1 MVVMTTNSSDR
12 QLHLTRIIGLTG
24 GIGTG
29 KSTVSHYL
37 ANAYQLPVLDADIYA
52 RVAVEL
58 GSPVLKA
65 IAIASSKVDLI
76 FIRDQFL
83 IYVVSRLLNE
93 TEVATVKTQ
102 I

>member
-1 MVVMTTNSSDR
+1 MTINKSER
-12 QLHLTRIIGLTG
+12 QLQLPGIIGLTV
-24 GIGTG
+24 GIGSG
-29 KSTVSHYL
+29 KPTVSHYL
-37 ANAYQLPVLDADIYA
+37 ATAYQLPVLDADIYA